1 MGIIM
6 ETRKIWTQFL
16 PQWVLANMLAWAIFS
31 PIFVILF
38 SPIPIHRFQVRL
50 AGIGAGFLIGYFQW
64 LVLKK
69 HMRLDALWF
78 WASTMT
84 NSLYLMVLIFS
95 GRNAPN
101 FSTFTLL
108 MINIVV
114 ISLLSLVQ
122 RSVLNYY
129 FNNADIWIVVN
140 TVTGVVA
147 ALVVCFGSQIF
158 SIISPFFVWISY
170 GGVYGV
176 ITGITLAKLYL
187 SALETFNTQ
196 HKQSVSN

>member
-1 MGIIM
+1 M

-16 PQWVLANMLAWAIFS
+16 PQWVLANMLGWAIYA

-38 SPIPIHRFQVRL
+38 SPIPIHRFPGRGV
-50 AGIGAGFLIGYFQW
+50 GIGVGFLISYFQW

-69 HMRLDALWF
+69 HMHMDSMWLWT
-78 WASTMT
+78 STLT
-84 NSLYLMVLIFS
+84 YSLYLGVLIFIGS
-95 GRNAPN
+95 NAPN

-114 ISLLSLVQ
+114 MSLLSLSQ
-122 RSVLNYY
+122 RSALNYY
-129 FNNADIWIVVN
+129 VNNADIWIVVN
-140 TVTGVVA
+140 AVTSIVA

-158 SIISPFFVWISY
+158 SITSPFFVWISY
-170 GGVYGV
+170 GGIYGV

-187 SALETFNTQ
+187 STLEASRAQ
-196 HKQSVSN
+196 SKQAVGQ